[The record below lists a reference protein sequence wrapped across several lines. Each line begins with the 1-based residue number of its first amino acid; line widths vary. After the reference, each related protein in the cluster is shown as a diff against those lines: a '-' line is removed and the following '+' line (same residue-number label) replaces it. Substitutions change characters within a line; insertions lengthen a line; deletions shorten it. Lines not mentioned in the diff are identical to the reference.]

1 MSLSTKPNTPI
12 SKPMKNKPLNKFSI
26 DSNVRYIGS
35 NDVLQGW
42 VNNATVL
49 GVIGN
54 NCPIGNGETNKSGQ
68 YMYQVQNKNSKVVFL
83 FLESELDFVD

>member
-1 MSLSTKPNTPI
+1 MKITL
-12 SKPMKNKPLNKFSI
+12 KPMKIKPLNKFSI

-49 GVIGN
+49 GVIGD
-54 NCPIGNGETNKSGQ
+54 NCSIGNGETNKSGQ
-68 YMYQVQNKNSKVVFL
+68 YMYQVQNKNSKVIFL